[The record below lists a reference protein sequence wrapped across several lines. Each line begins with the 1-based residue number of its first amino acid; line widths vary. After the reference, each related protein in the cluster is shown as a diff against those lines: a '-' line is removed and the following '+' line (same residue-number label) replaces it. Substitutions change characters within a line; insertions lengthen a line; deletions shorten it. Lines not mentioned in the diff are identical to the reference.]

1 MPNSEGSRRFD
12 ETNIRYTYW
21 GPRFR
26 ILLDELENPSPRGL
40 QQRWE
45 RISKQRHMMQA
56 AVIGI
61 MVTVLLGLLSLPLQ
75 IFQAWISYQQM
86 KYSISPTGTTRV

>member
-12 ETNIRYTYW
+12 EKNIQYTYW

-45 RISKQRHMMQA
+45 RNSKQRHMMQA

-61 MVTVLLGLLSLPLQ
+61 MVTVLLGLLSLPVQ
-75 IFQAWISYQQM
+75 IFQAWISYQQL
-86 KYSISPTGTTRV
+86 KYSIPPTGTT